1 MADMTDSIAA
11 RLRLPLGAVD
21 LQSIDPH
28 DTPGFDGGKATGKR
42 ALAALGPT
50 LAEVQERLYAE
61 SRAGGTRRILVVLQG
76 MDTSGKGGVVRHSLA
91 ALDPQGVQLASFK
104 APTKQELRHDF
115 LWRINPH
122 LPTAGMIGVFDR
134 SHYEDVLIARVRALA
149 KVAEIERRYDAI
161 NDFEKALVDDDVTV
175 VKCMLHISN
184 EEQKAR
190 LRARLDN
197 PDKHWKFNPGDIDER
212 AKWDSYQEAYERA
225 LERCNTSAAPWYV
238 VPSDRKWYRNWAIA
252 TLLLE
257 HLQLLAPQWPIADFD
272 VEQQK
277 VRLAG
282 S

>member
-1 MADMTDSIAA
+1 MTDSVAA
-11 RLRLPLGAVD
+11 LLRLPLGPVD
-21 LQSIDPH
+21 LTEIDPH
-28 DTPGFDGGKATGKR
+28 STPGFVAGKAAGKR

-61 SRAGGTRRILVVLQG
+61 SKAGGTRRILVVLQG

-91 ALDPQGVQLASFK
+91 DLDPQGIQLASFK
-104 APTKQELRHDF
+104 APTEAERRHDF
-115 LWRINPH
+115 LWRIEKH
-122 LPTAGMIGVFDR
+122 LPNAGMIGVFDR
-134 SHYEDVLIARVRALA
+134 SHYEDVLIARVRSLA
-149 KVAEIERRYDAI
+149 KAAEIERRYRAI

-175 VKCMLHISN
+175 IKCVLHISK
-184 EEQKAR
+184 EEQKSR

-197 PDKHWKFNPGDIDER
+197 PEKHWKFNPGDIDER
-212 AKWDSYQEAYERA
+212 AKWDSYQLAYERA

-252 TLLLE
+252 KLLLE
-257 HLQLLAPQWPIADFD
+257 HLQLLAPQWPVADFD